1 MILEKQK
8 VDEFEVEEI
17 IGEGAFGRVYRAYDK
32 LLDRPVAIK
41 ELRDKLSLD
50 KETIQRFIQEIHI
63 LSLLHKPI
71 DSRFT
76 HKFSKIIKVQT
87 KTT

>member
-1 MILEKQK
+1 MAEALKLIFQQPDYRTAQLYLEHLAKAMQNRWPKAAEMLWEAKEDIL
-8 VDEFEVEEI
+8 
-17 IGEGAFGRVYRAYDK
+17 VYK
-32 LLDRPVAIK
+32 
-41 ELRDKLSLD
+41 
-50 KETIQRFIQEIHI
+50 
-63 LSLLHKPI
+63 SLLHKPI